1 MAVIIRYS
9 NPRFFWAL
17 FPKIRQRA
25 RGRRQLRFRRRLGG
39 WGRWR
44 DWFGQF
50 LPPYAREVGTEALH
64 RDDDATF
71 LFEPLSDACQ
81 ALPIGDRRSDLGP
94 KGANL
99 AGFRRRLFPAPLCEA
114 VPGFGDP
121 LLLGLCIF
129 FGLRHSFDSIRRIS
143 TSFNSLRQCN
153 DASTTFDVFRHTTA

>member
-64 RDDDATF
+64 RDDDVTF

-81 ALPIGDRRSDLGP
+81 ALPIGDRRSDLT
-94 KGANL
+94 L
-99 AGFRRRLFPAPLCEA
+99 STMYD
-114 VPGFGDP
+114 V
-121 LLLGLCIF
+121 
-129 FGLRHSFDSIRRIS
+129 LRHFSTVFDSS
-143 TSFNSLRQCN
+143 TVLREY
-153 DASTTFDVFRHTTA
+153 